1 MIKSEIFK
9 NLLYQTQLLES
20 LSWDEE
26 QLQALYEYLEIV
38 FNADIVVHPNEILA
52 TIKECFG
59 EDTYKCFK
67 NIFNEVMVLNN
78 MHLRENLDEHW
89 FEIFT

>member
-1 MIKSEIFK
+1 MIKPDLFK

-26 QLQALYEYLEIV
+26 QLKALFEYVDIV
-38 FNADIVVHPNEILA
+38 FNADIVIHPNEILS

-59 EDTYKCFK
+59 EDTYICFK
-67 NIFNEVMVLNN
+67 RIFNEVMLLNN
-78 MHLRENLDEHW
+78 MHLKENLDEH
-89 FEIFT
+89 

>member
-1 MIKSEIFK
+1 MLMSDPNMFK
-9 NLLYQTQLLES
+9 GLIYQTQLLES

-26 QLQALYEYLEIV
+26 QLKALYEYIDIV
-38 FNADIVVHPNEILA
+38 FNADIVIHPKEILA

-67 NIFNEVMVLNN
+67 NIFNEVMIANN
-78 MHLRENLDEHW
+78 MHLKEGLDEH
-89 FEIFT
+89 